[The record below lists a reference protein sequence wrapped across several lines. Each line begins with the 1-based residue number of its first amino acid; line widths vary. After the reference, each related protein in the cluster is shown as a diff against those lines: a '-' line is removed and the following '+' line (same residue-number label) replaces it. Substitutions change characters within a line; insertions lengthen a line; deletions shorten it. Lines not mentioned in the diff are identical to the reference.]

1 MIELLEGVPGSGKS
15 YYAVSER
22 FLSWV
27 RANRKIYIYVDGI
40 YLDRLA
46 AFEGRALQ
54 ELQQQIMVWTTPEDV
69 RAGLLQVDHGA
80 AVILDEAQTI
90 FRSREKVDPA
100 LLRMLETHRH
110 KGIDVVMMCQQHGQ
124 MTLGVVR
131 LVEVTTK
138 FRRLDRF
145 GFKGRYQAQVRGN
158 PEEIEVIRMFT
169 GKYSPALY
177 AYYSSYADAAVRESA
192 RGGSIVKSPSVILG
206 LVGLCGAV
214 AWFSTG
220 HWLTPSADVLAR
232 QKQSGV
238 MSSERVPAPPS
249 LPTRSTVS
257 SPSPEIHPVRIQG
270 GIETLVNGHTQW
282 LYVSESGQI
291 LTDDEIASKSGG
303 VVHARMERGIRVLS
317 GSGVIW
323 GGADPKD
330 AGSMVSTSFPGSPL
344 SRKGT
349 EERVSV
355 VEAQPVPAGSPGVDV
370 IATPPGIIATP
381 KGILATPPAI
391 N

>member
-1 MIELLEGVPGSGKS
+1 MIEMLEGVPGSGKS

-46 AFEGRALQ
+46 AFEGRSVQ
-54 ELQQQIMVWTTPEDV
+54 ELQQQIMVWTTPDDV
-69 RAGLLQVDHGA
+69 RAGLLQVDHGS

-124 MTLGVVR
+124 MTLGVLR

-145 GFKGRYQAQVRGN
+145 GLKGRYQAQVRGN

-192 RGGSIVKSPSVILG
+192 RGGSIVKSPTRDPG
-206 LVGLCGAV
+206 P
-214 AWFSTG
+214 
-220 HWLTPSADVLAR
+220 HW
-232 QKQSGV
+232 
-238 MSSERVPAPPS
+238 
-249 LPTRSTVS
+249 
-257 SPSPEIHPVRIQG
+257 IVRR
-270 GIETLVNGHTQW
+270 
-282 LYVSESGQI
+282 
-291 LTDDEIASKSGG
+291 GG
-303 VVHARMERGIRVLS
+303 VVRAP
-317 GSGVIW
+317 
-323 GGADPKD
+323 A
-330 AGSMVSTSFPGSPL
+330 TGSPRRPMCWHGR
-344 SRKGT
+344 SRT
-349 EERVSV
+349 AS
-355 VEAQPVPAGSPGVDV
+355 
-370 IATPPGIIATP
+370 
-381 KGILATPPAI
+381 
-391 N
+391 